1 MTYTI
6 AIANEKGGVAKT
18 TTALSLGAAL
28 TGMDLTV
35 LVIDLDP
42 QANLTLSLGFN
53 PREMQNG
60 AADMLMGSTSVLRVV
75 RETPVDNLHIIPSNH
90 ALLHASRYIAVRDNF
105 ALLLR
110 QALAPL
116 RRFDYIL
123 LDCPPTVGPL
133 TENALAAAELLMIP
147 TQCEYYSAHALREM
161 LALIRQVRQQSNPGL
176 RYRLLLTM
184 YDRRNR
190 IHRGLNEQ
198 IRSAFQNA
206 VFETTIDIDTRLR
219 ESPVFGLP
227 ITEYAPDSRSAI
239 QYTQLAEELR
249 QYAETT
255 V

>member
-1 MTYTI
+1 MTYNL

-18 TTALSLGAAL
+18 TSALSLGAAL
-28 TGMDLTV
+28 AGMDLTV

-42 QANLTLSLGFN
+42 QANLTLSLGYN
-53 PREMQNG
+53 PRDVQSG
-60 AADMLMGSTSVLRVV
+60 ISDVLMGSTSVLGVLRD
-75 RETPVDNLHIIPSNH
+75 TPVNNLHIIPSNH
-90 ALLHASRYIAVRDNF
+90 ALLHASRFIAVRDDY
-105 ALLLR
+105 ALLLKN
-110 QALAPL
+110 ALAPL

-133 TENALAAAELLMIP
+133 TENALGAAQLLVIP

-161 LALIRQVRQQSNPGL
+161 LALVRQVRQQSNPAL

-198 IRSAFQNA
+198 IRTAFQNA
-206 VFETTIDIDTRLR
+206 VFDTIIDIDTRLR

-227 ITEYAPDSRSAI
+227 ITEYAPDSRAAT
-239 QYTQLAEELR
+239 QYKQLAEELR

>member
-18 TTALSLGAAL
+18 TSALSLGAAL
-28 TGMDLTV
+28 AGLGLNV
-35 LVIDLDP
+35 LLIDLDP

-53 PREMQNG
+53 PRSLTEG
-60 AADMLMGSTSVLRVV
+60 IADIFMSDTPLLRVIQ
-75 RETPVDNLHIIPSNH
+75 ETPVANLHLAPANH
-90 ALLHASRYIAVRDNF
+90 SLLHASRFISVREDYAQMLRH
-105 ALLLR
+105 ALT
-110 QALAPL
+110 PL
-116 RRFDYIL
+116 QQYDYIL

-133 TENALAAAELLMIP
+133 TENALSAARLLVIP

-161 LALIRQVRQQSNPGL
+161 LSLIRVVRQQNNASL

-198 IRSAFQNA
+198 IRAAFQNA
-206 VFETTIDIDTRLR
+206 VFDTVIETDTRLR

-227 ITEYAPDSRSAI
+227 ITEYAPDSRSSI
-239 QYTQLAEELR
+239 QYQQLAEELR
-249 QYAETT
+249 HYAEET